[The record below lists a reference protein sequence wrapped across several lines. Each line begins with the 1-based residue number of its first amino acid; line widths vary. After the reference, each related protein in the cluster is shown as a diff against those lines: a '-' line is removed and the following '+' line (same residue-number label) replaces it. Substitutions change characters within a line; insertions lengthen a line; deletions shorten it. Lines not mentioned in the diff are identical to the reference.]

1 MSDKEGH
8 FKTYTWNILMSNKR
22 EGVIINRKVVKK
34 EKSENVINIGSL
46 KNWEILINRVA
57 GKALKTIT
65 KPQRNNSKIKCLL
78 MSLSKMLQQ
87 N

>member
-1 MSDKEGH
+1 MG
-8 FKTYTWNILMSNKR
+8 
-22 EGVIINRKVVKK
+22 G
-34 EKSENVINIGSL
+34 GS
-46 KNWEILINRVA
+46 INRVA

-65 KPQRNNSKIKCLL
+65 KPQRNNSKIKCLS

>member
-1 MSDKEGH
+1 M
-8 FKTYTWNILMSNKR
+8 
-22 EGVIINRKVVKK
+22 
-34 EKSENVINIGSL
+34 GSL